1 MKYLATYVLFII
13 AISALALSGNKVFFI
28 LAQAYN
34 YLIYGVVGI
43 LVIIVFVAGF
53 VADKNG

>member
-1 MKYLATYVLFII
+1 
-13 AISALALSGNKVFFI
+13 

-34 YLIYGVVGI
+34 YLIYGIVGI

-53 VADKNG
+53 VADKS